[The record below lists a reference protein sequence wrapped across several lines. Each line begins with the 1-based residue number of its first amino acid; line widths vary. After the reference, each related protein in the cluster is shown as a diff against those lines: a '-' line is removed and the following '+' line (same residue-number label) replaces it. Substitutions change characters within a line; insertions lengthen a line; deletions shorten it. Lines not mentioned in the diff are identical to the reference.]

1 MRLLVFLVV
10 ALTILMAC
18 VGIVSPLLVI
28 VLNEG
33 VLSLQIVIYIVVLMS
48 PHFAALRSD
57 AEILI

>member
-1 MRLLVFLVV
+1 MRLLVLLVV

-33 VLSLQIVIYIVVLMS
+33 VLTHQIVIYIMVLMS

>member
-1 MRLLVFLVV
+1 
-10 ALTILMAC
+10 MAC

>member
-1 MRLLVFLVV
+1 MRLLVLLVV

>member
-33 VLSLQIVIYIVVLMS
+33 VLSLQIVIYIVVLMG